1 MRRLQSKFDKAA
13 GDLQEERDRV
23 KELCDQLHTSMMR
36 QTELVK
42 EKESLQ
48 VKLETVDQS

>member
-1 MRRLQSKFDKAA
+1 MRGLQSKFDKTA

-23 KELCDQLHTSMMR
+23 KELCEQLHTSMMR

-42 EKESLQ
+42 EKENLQ
-48 VKLETVDQS
+48 AKLETVHQS